1 MKDMNKIMLSYTKRI
16 LIIIINSISFNSIS
30 KSDIL

>member
-1 MKDMNKIMLSYTKRI
+1 MKDMNKIMLFYTKRI